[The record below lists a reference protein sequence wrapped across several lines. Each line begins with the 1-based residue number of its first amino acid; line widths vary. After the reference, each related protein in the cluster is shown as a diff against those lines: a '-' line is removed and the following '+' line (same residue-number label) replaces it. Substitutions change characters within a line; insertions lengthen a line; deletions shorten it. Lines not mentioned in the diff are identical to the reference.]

1 MELERNSLLFG
12 KKPIYFLI
20 ISNDIFIGVGTYITY
35 LILSTSNEPIL
46 GNKYSHKKISIKYIF
61 QNKIILGKFFN
72 KLHFAMNVRFLANS
86 TSDKNNNEIFIPEN
100 KMFQYLALIKGTG
113 PSMSMI

>member
-1 MELERNSLLFG
+1 MTFLLG
-12 KKPIYFLI
+12 WVH
-20 ISNDIFIGVGTYITY
+20 NTYMTY

-46 GNKYSHKKISIKYIF
+46 GNKYSHKKINIKYIF

-113 PSMSMI
+113 PCTFTISKKNLFSARSYY